1 MKPEHITDN
10 SDRVKREAEKKIG
23 QALKIIGMKAESYA
37 KALCPVDT
45 GLLRNSITFALDG
58 EEPATT
64 SYKDNKDEQEGL
76 YSGVAPE
83 EQRNQR
89 SVMVGS
95 NVQYAPYQ
103 ELGAP
108 NINLPAR
115 PFIRPAI
122 ENHMDEYKQVVEQT
136 LGDL

>member
-1 MKPEHITDN
+1 M
-10 SDRVKREAEKKIG
+10 
-23 QALKIIGMKAESYA
+23 
-37 KALCPVDT
+37 
-45 GLLRNSITFALDG
+45 LRNSITFALDG

-64 SYKDNKDEQEGL
+64 TYKDNKDEQEGM

-83 EQRNQR
+83 EQKNKR

>member
-1 MKPEHITDN
+1 MKPEQITDN

-58 EEPATT
+58 EEPSTT
-64 SYKDNKDEQEGL
+64 AYKDNKDEQEGL

-83 EQRNQR
+83 EQKSQR